1 MSGREL
7 KMPRKR
13 VAVVEAGGDVARAVR
28 RSVELVEGL
37 DLSKGDR
44 VVVKP
49 NICNSKN
56 PYGMVLT
63 DFRILEE
70 VLRMLQENANNI
82 VVVESDNIAGTA
94 DRRAE
99 ETGLL
104 ELLGRLGVE
113 FINLS
118 EDEYEVHEVAGKKL
132 RLPRTVLDADY
143 MVNLPKLK
151 TCGHTLV
158 TLSIKNLFGVIQR
171 AKKNKLHRRLNEI
184 LPYLAKTV
192 GSDLIVLDGLTA
204 MEGNGPVIGTP
215 REVGVVVAGKSLVS
229 VDSICS
235 RLMGFDPSEIGH
247 IAGAHALGLG
257 EIGLEG
263 IDVLGDGW
271 ERFRGDFERP
281 YSFKASLKSI
291 MSIRKVYLP

>member
-1 MSGREL
+1 MRGGEL
-7 KMPRKR
+7 KMPRER
-13 VAVVEAGGDVARAVR
+13 VAVVEAGGDIVRAVR
-28 RSVELVEGL
+28 RSVELVGGL
-37 DLSKGDR
+37 EVSEGDR

-63 DFRILEE
+63 DFCILEE
-70 VLRMLQENANNI
+70 VLRMLQEKAGSI
-82 VVVESDNIAGTA
+82 VVVESDNIAGPA
-94 DRRAE
+94 DRRAK

-104 ELLGRLGVE
+104 ELLEGLGVE

-118 EDEYEVHEVAGKKL
+118 EDEHEVHEVAGKKL

-143 MVNLPKLK
+143 LVNLPKLK

-171 AKKNKLHRRLNEI
+171 AKKNKLHRRLDEI
-184 LPYLAKTV
+184 LPYLAKAV
-192 GSDLIVLDGLTA
+192 GSDLIILDGLTA

-215 REVGVVVAGKSLVS
+215 REVGVVVAGKNLVS

-247 IAGAHALGLG
+247 IAGAHALELG

-281 YSFKASLKSI
+281 YSLKASLKSI
-291 MSIRKVYLP
+291 KSIRKVYLP

>member
-1 MSGREL
+1 
-7 KMPRKR
+7 MPGEQ
-13 VAVVEAGGDVARAVR
+13 VAVVEAGGDIAKAVR
-28 RSVELVEGL
+28 RSIELVGGL
-37 DLSKGDR
+37 DLSDGDR

-63 DFRILEE
+63 DFRILKE
-70 VLRMLQENANNI
+70 VLRMLQEKSGNI
-82 VVVESDNIAGTA
+82 VVVESDNIAGPA
-94 DRRAE
+94 DRRAK

-104 ELLGRLGVE
+104 ELLEGLGVE

-118 EDEYEVHEVAGKKL
+118 EDEHEVHEVAGKKL
-132 RLPRTVLDADY
+132 RLPQTVLDADY
-143 MVNLPKLK
+143 LVNLPKLK

-171 AKKNKLHRRLNEI
+171 AKKNKLHRRLDEI
-184 LPYLAKTV
+184 LPYLAKAV

-215 REVGVVVAGKSLVS
+215 REVGVVVASKNLVS
-229 VDSICS
+229 VDSVCS

-257 EIGLEG
+257 EIGLEE

-281 YSFKASLKSI
+281 YSLKASLKSI
-291 MSIRKVYLP
+291 KSIRKVYLP

>member
-1 MSGREL
+1 MTGGES
-7 KMPRKR
+7 KMPRER
-13 VAVVEAGGDVARAVR
+13 VAVVEAGGDIARAVR
-28 RSVELVEGL
+28 RSVELVGGL
-37 DLSKGDR
+37 DVSEGDR

-70 VLRMLQENANNI
+70 VLRMMQEKAGSI
-82 VVVESDNIAGTA
+82 VVVESDNIAGPA
-94 DRRAE
+94 DRRAK

-104 ELLGRLGVE
+104 ELLGGLGVE

-118 EDEYEVHEVAGKKL
+118 EDEHEVHEVAGKKL

-143 MVNLPKLK
+143 LVNLPKLK

-171 AKKNKLHRRLNEI
+171 AKKNKLHRKLDEI
-184 LPYLAKTV
+184 LPYLAKAV

-215 REVGVVVAGKSLVS
+215 REVGVVVAGKNLVS
-229 VDSICS
+229 VDSVCS

-263 IDVLGDGW
+263 IDVLGEGW
-271 ERFRGDFERP
+271 ERFQGDFERP
-281 YSFKASLKSI
+281 YSLKASLKSI
-291 MSIRKVYLP
+291 KSIRKVYLP

>member
-1 MSGREL
+1 MSGGEL
-7 KMPRKR
+7 KMPGEQ
-13 VAVVEAGGDVARAVR
+13 VAVVEAGGDIAKAVR
-28 RSVELVEGL
+28 RSIELVGGL
-37 DLSKGDR
+37 DLSDGDR

-63 DFRILEE
+63 DFRILKE
-70 VLRMLQENANNI
+70 VLRMLQEKSGNI
-82 VVVESDNIAGTA
+82 VVVESDNIAGPA
-94 DRRAE
+94 DRRAK

-104 ELLGRLGVE
+104 ELLEGLGVE

-118 EDEYEVHEVAGKKL
+118 EDEHEVHEVAGKKL
-132 RLPRTVLDADY
+132 RLPQTVLDADY
-143 MVNLPKLK
+143 LVNLPKLK

-171 AKKNKLHRRLNEI
+171 AKKNKLHRRLDEI
-184 LPYLAKTV
+184 LPYLAKAV

-215 REVGVVVAGKSLVS
+215 REVGVVVASKNLVS
-229 VDSICS
+229 VDSVCS

-257 EIGLEG
+257 EIGLEE

-281 YSFKASLKSI
+281 YSLKASLKSI
-291 MSIRKVYLP
+291 KSIRKVYLP